1 MPPVPTIIEQR
12 YQEAVDRLS
21 AREKLAQSFAM
32 FDWARG
38 WIARQIIEERGA
50 MGAEQ
55 LRWEVALRIYGDEP
69 AMRQLIERHLHEL
82 QHDVPS

>member
-1 MPPVPTIIEQR
+1 MPHVMTIIEQR

-21 AREKLAQSFAM
+21 VREKIAQSFAM